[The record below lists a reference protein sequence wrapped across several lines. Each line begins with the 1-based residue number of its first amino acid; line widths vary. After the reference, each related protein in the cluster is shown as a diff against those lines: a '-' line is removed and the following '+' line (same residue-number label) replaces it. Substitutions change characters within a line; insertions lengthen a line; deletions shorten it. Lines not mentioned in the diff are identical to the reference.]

1 MEPPSS
7 KQPEQTMKP
16 NSGGN
21 TTTDEE
27 QSVPKH
33 YSIAASFASGY
44 SEESDSTKILGTPY
58 DSHASLATIHTQNST
73 TLSDARKKAIQEYK
87 AGPQFQQY
95 AREINRRDEELAR
108 NGEKIE
114 VSKEPQRIYDAMQ
127 RQEKRKRMLKYLI
140 PIILLL
146 VLIVVPIVVLVSAE
160 HEKENEREEQGI
172 EIVPEYE
179 PLVCEDEFALCDF
192 EKEKICTACSCIVSI
207 NTNDGGEQVDEAD
220 RFKFKFI
227 TVADFA
233 PQGINATVARET
245 ILSSDTC
252 LVCVDDRSTA
262 DCVSGVLGGVTV
274 DCCADLLGEN
284 TKEYE
289 EESDTI
295 EESEESASSLNAIRH
310 NKY

>member
-1 MEPPSS
+1 MNI
-7 KQPEQTMKP
+7 QLQI
-16 NSGGN
+16 NN
-21 TTTDEE
+21 TT
-27 QSVPKH
+27 
-33 YSIAASFASGY
+33 
-44 SEESDSTKILGTPY
+44 SEEYTPRWFIK
-58 DSHASLATIHTQNST
+58 DREQELQIRQNY
-73 TLSDARKKAIQEYK
+73 LVQKQKNKEKKQKFYLVLFNI
-87 AGPQFQQY
+87 FLVIV
-95 AREINRRDEELAR
+95 EI
-108 NGEKIE
+108 
-114 VSKEPQRIYDAMQ
+114 SSYF
-127 RQEKRKRMLKYLI
+127 
-140 PIILLL
+140 ILLDKGIKK
-146 VLIVVPIVVLVSAE
+146 VD
-160 HEKENEREEQGI
+160 EREEQGI

-233 PQGINATVARET
+233 QQGIRRHS
-245 ILSSDTC
+245 SSDMAF
-252 LVCVDDRSTA
+252 TA